1 MVVNGKQIAAAHVAK
16 LRANPEM
23 ADLFDQKYGPGT
35 SSAILGGGGKS
46 KSKEDF
52 EDIMAW

>member
-1 MVVNGKQIAAAHVAK
+1 LK
-16 LRANPEM
+16 ANPEM
-23 ADLFDQKYGPGT
+23 AEMFDKKYGPGT
-35 SSAILGGGGKS
+35 SKAILASSGGGSK